1 MRTRFFVLFGDELNK
16 VEIIRNFDIFHVF
29 PDNDSSLKVADLMK
43 EGRAYDTKFMCYQ
56 IARTIQERK
65 ELYSIMVASEAWE
78 QYAFFLMQRY
88 YENPNIIKD
97 RDNGAG
103 FDD

>member
-1 MRTRFFVLFGDELNK
+1 
-16 VEIIRNFDIFHVF
+16 
-29 PDNDSSLKVADLMK
+29 MK

-56 IARTIQERK
+56 IARTMQERK
-65 ELYSIMVASEAWE
+65 ELYGTVLASEAWE

-88 YENPNIIKD
+88 YENPNIMKD
-97 RDNGAG
+97 NNHGSG